1 MDMQI
6 SRVPRLGD
14 FQMLPGQFYGQ
25 SQMKAEGVKNL
36 VPDVFAHVNPLPSE
50 APAAP
55 GAILPTQ
62 APTYLF
68 PTTTEQA
75 PPATPA
81 KGDDSTQTLLIVGG
95 LVVVGVIAA
104 VALTQ

>member
-1 MDMQI
+1 MDMKV

-36 VPDVFAHVNPLPSE
+36 APDVFAHVNPLPSE
-50 APAAP
+50 APSAP
-55 GAILPTQ
+55 GAVLPTQ

-75 PPATPA
+75 PEASPP
-81 KGDDSTQTLLIVGG
+81 KDDSKTILVVAGI
-95 LVVVGVIAA
+95 VVVGVIAA
-104 VALTQ
+104 YALTQ